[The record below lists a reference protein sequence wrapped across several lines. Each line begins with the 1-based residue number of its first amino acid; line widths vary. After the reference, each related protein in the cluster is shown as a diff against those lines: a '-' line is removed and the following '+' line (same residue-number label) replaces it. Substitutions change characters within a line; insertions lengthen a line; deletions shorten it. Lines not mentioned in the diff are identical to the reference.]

1 MSSSNVAADGGIE
14 GEDVIRGFGSRP
26 SKQALHISSAS
37 RLYRRGAHTKEIE
50 RPWADANSTAER
62 NSFHRPAF
70 GKREK
75 GENVNRRAVR
85 TQEITWEESPFKTKL
100 CLPVASAIAI
110 AVFTA
115 NVAALISHW
124 FPEADSH
131 RKAEEK
137 GHNTEQHTHENTPL
151 SLGRS
156 ARNVKA
162 ETRYCSWRLGR
173 RFALRNPCPCPLPR
187 PLSCRA
193 SFWWWS
199 LLVAFVLF
207 VVASVSFSRVSL
219 SLSWRS
225 WGEWG
230 EEVF

>member
-1 MSSSNVAADGGIE
+1 M
-14 GEDVIRGFGSRP
+14 IRGFGSRP

-70 GKREK
+70 GSREK

-156 ARNVKA
+156 ARNPPSKLRLVIVA
-162 ETRYCSWRLGR
+162 GASAAALHSATRALARCPVRCLAVRRSGGGR
-173 RFALRNPCPCPLPR
+173 
-187 PLSCRA
+187 S
-193 SFWWWS
+193 S
-199 LLVAFVLF
+199 
-207 VVASVSFSRVSL
+207 SL
-219 SLSWRS
+219 SSSTYVSRR
-225 WGEWG
+225 
-230 EEVF
+230 